1 MNAEIVYT
9 KIVYQFITALAF
21 GGLLLYQIKNKRK
34 HNIRFDQTIFIYLI
48 WLIASLLGV
57 VYLNSEL
64 VNFGRGVPNVWSV
77 FIAVFLFYLY
87 VWPIN
92 YLSERNTYNYKYD
105 NHWFISILCY
115 FVCVITILP
124 FVENVIH
131 LSDGNTREEIGYL
144 HDDADLF
151 VNYHSSLGKTLSNVL
166 RLFKFVL
173 PAIFFNYINVNNKN
187 INTAVVVC
195 LLCALFCDSL
205 EGFCKGARYLAVI
218 DGLQFVFLYL
228 FMRKSISPQIK
239 PLINRGLT
247 ILICIVISV
256 FVIISITRFGDSNKE
271 SLIESY
277 CRYAGEGFN
286 NLYSD
291 MMYIDK
297 HTYGLHTF
305 RALFGDENTAD
316 YLTMYMGIRMFVYY
330 TFMGDFIADFDII
343 GAMVIFL
350 VVSFIIYRSIIKKDN
365 MGFGN
370 LVALSVYSSVFTS
383 GFMYTSFMNFG
394 LGIKG
399 LLGFVIIYTFI
410 RYGRNK

>member
-9 KIVYQFITALAF
+9 KIVYQVITALAF
-21 GGLLLYQIKNKRK
+21 GGLLSYQIINKRK

-57 VYLNSEL
+57 VYLKSET
-64 VNFGRGVPNVWSV
+64 VNFGRGVPNLWSV

-92 YLSERNTYNYKYD
+92 YLSERNTSNYKYD
-105 NHWFISILCY
+105 NHWFISFLCY

-187 INTAVVVC
+187 INPAVVVC

-205 EGFCKGARYLAVI
+205 EGFCNGARNLAVI

-247 ILICIVISV
+247 ILICILIFV

-305 RALFGDENTAD
+305 RSLFGDENTPD

-343 GAMVIFL
+343 GAMAIFL
-350 VVSFIIYRSIIKKDN
+350 VVSFIVYRSIIKKEN

-383 GFMYTSFMNFG
+383 GFMYTSLMNLG
-394 LGIKG
+394 LGIMG
-399 LLGFVIIYTFI
+399 LLGFVIIYSFI
-410 RYGRNK
+410 RYGRN

>member
-9 KIVYQFITALAF
+9 KIVYQVITALAF

-57 VYLNSEL
+57 VYINSEL

-92 YLSERNTYNYKYD
+92 YLSERNAYNYIYD

-187 INTAVVVC
+187 INTVVVVC

-247 ILICIVISV
+247 ILICILIFV

-350 VVSFIIYRSIIKKDN
+350 VVSFIVYRSIIKKEN

-383 GFMYTSFMNFG
+383 GFMYTSLMNLG

-399 LLGFVIIYTFI
+399 LLGFVIIYSFM
-410 RYGRNK
+410 RYGRN